1 MDKILIVEDDL
12 DINNL
17 LKIILEKNSYSVKQ
31 AFTGA
36 DGLTRLEENF
46 DLVLLDLMM
55 PVLSGEEMIKKMRS
69 DSHNEPVIV
78 ITAKID
84 EETKNK
90 VFEMGADDFITKP
103 FKEQDLLNRVKAN
116 IRRYKTFNDSY
127 KDEDQK
133 ILSHKSLKM
142 LLNENRILIK
152 GEELKATPIEYQI
165 LKTLL
170 ENPNKIFS
178 KENLYKSAWQEDYF
192 YEADTINVHI
202 SNLRNK
208 IKKID
213 DEEYIET
220 VWAVGYR
227 LKK

>member
-90 VFEMGADDFITKP
+90 VFEMGADDFIAKP

-220 VWAVGYR
+220 VWDVGYR

>member
-1 MDKILIVEDDL
+1 
-12 DINNL
+12 
-17 LKIILEKNSYSVKQ
+17 
-31 AFTGA
+31 
-36 DGLTRLEENF
+36 
-46 DLVLLDLMM
+46 
-55 PVLSGEEMIKKMRS
+55 
-69 DSHNEPVIV
+69 
-78 ITAKID
+78 
-84 EETKNK
+84 
-90 VFEMGADDFITKP
+90 
-103 FKEQDLLNRVKAN
+103 
-116 IRRYKTFNDSY
+116 
-127 KDEDQK
+127 
-133 ILSHKSLKM
+133 M

>member
-133 ILSHKSLKM
+133 LLSHKNLKM